1 MSEPFDADKLIVSW
15 VKELAPYV
23 PGEQPQTQGW
33 VKLNTNENPYPASP
47 KIAQSIQE
55 QIDLLRLYPEPTS
68 QALRSAIAQQ
78 FDLSSDQVIIG
89 NGSDNI
95 LDMIT
100 RSFVGLRAG
109 RTYRPQLFFIPSGCC
124 TLGRRFTQH
133 SF

>member
-1 MSEPFDADKLIVSW
+1 M
-15 VKELAPYV
+15 
-23 PGEQPQTQGW
+23 
-33 VKLNTNENPYPASP
+33 KLNTNENPYPASP

-55 QIDLLRLYPEPTS
+55 QMDLLRLYPEPTS

-78 FDLSSDQVIIG
+78 FDLSSDQVIVG

-109 RTYRPQLFFIPSGCC
+109 RTYRPQLFFIPSGCR
-124 TLGRRFTQH
+124 TFGR
-133 SF
+133 

>member
-55 QIDLLRLYPEPTS
+55 QINMTRGKSTEMRLIP
-68 QALRSAIAQQ
+68 
-78 FDLSSDQVIIG
+78 
-89 NGSDNI
+89 I
-95 LDMIT
+95 LDQILIWEIFQKIKERMI
-100 RSFVGLRAG
+100 
-109 RTYRPQLFFIPSGCC
+109 
-124 TLGRRFTQH
+124 
-133 SF
+133 